1 MSELLKPIEITILGL
16 FSISALVIAYKSAL
30 KARAE
35 NTKMKQQTKTIE
47 ATTKQETA
55 RHQILV
61 NALNDNKHTQSI
73 RICGQ
78 CTHFN
83 GNYQLPRCTR
93 VQVLN
98 LVDGRNMDADCHPE
112 RNKGT
117 QCGPDGKLFN
127 LKRSAA

>member
-1 MSELLKPIEITILGL
+1 MSKMSEQIKKISQARELAIKNGAKA
-16 FSISALVIAYKSAL
+16 FSQALQQSAP
-30 KARAE
+30 
-35 NTKMKQQTKTIE
+35 QP
-47 ATTKQETA
+47 
-55 RHQILV
+55 
-61 NALNDNKHTQSI
+61 I

-83 GNYQLPRCTR
+83 GNFQMPRCTR
-93 VQVLN
+93 VQVHN